1 MFFFIIFDVFKR
13 NPINFLMKPSE
24 STLLPRNKKNI
35 KNQALKRYLHKKK
48 IINILYKEGPK
59 SNKQISNDTYLSP
72 PTIARLLN
80 DLINEGLVTDF
91 GIGDSEGGRRPNL
104 FGIKRDSRYILGID
118 IGRNIR
124 RFALLNFH
132 NEFVTELVCIPGKL
146 NNDHETVN
154 QIYLQSLKIIKE
166 AGIDYNKIMGIGIV
180 LPGLI
185 NTRTGK
191 SYSYLNYTD
200 KPVSQLFEEKF
211 NLPVFTENDSNL
223 MAMGEHAFGLAKG
236 KENVLCLTLVA
247 GIGMGLILNGKLYS
261 GKSGFAGEFG
271 HIIIEENGLL
281 CTCGKK
287 GCLET
292 MASEEAL
299 VRMAKEGLEKGCTSM
314 ITNIVNNNFENIT
327 SEVILK
333 AAEKE
338 DLFAIDIL
346 SEVGHYLGKGI
357 ATLIHLYNPEMI
369 IIGGKMAKA
378 GLYLTDSIK
387 QTLNKRTISLIRQD
401 TKIVTSELGEKAGV
415 MGATSLAMHR
425 ILQ

>member
-1 MFFFIIFDVFKR
+1 
-13 NPINFLMKPSE
+13 MKPSE
-24 STLLPRNKKNI
+24 STLFPGKKKNI
-35 KNQALKRYLHKKK
+35 KNQILKRYLHEKK
-48 IINILYKEGPK
+48 IINILYKGGPK
-59 SNKQISNDTYLSP
+59 SNKQLSNYINLSP
-72 PTIARLLN
+72 PTITRLLN
-80 DLINEGLVTDF
+80 NLISEGLVKDF
-91 GIGDSEGGRRPNL
+91 GMGDSDGGRKPNIY
-104 FGIKRDSRYILGID
+104 GINPDSRYILGID

-132 NEFVTELVCIPGKL
+132 NEFVTELVCLPGKL
-146 NNDHETVN
+146 KNDPETVN
-154 QIYLQSLKIIKE
+154 QVYHQSLKIIKE

-185 NTRTGK
+185 NTSTGR

-211 NLPVFTENDSNL
+211 KLPVFTENDSNL
-223 MAMGEHAFGLAKG
+223 MALGEHAFGLAQG
-236 KENVLCLTLVA
+236 KENVLCITLVA
-247 GIGMGLILNGKLYS
+247 GVGMGLILNGKLYS

-299 VRMAKEGLEKGCTSM
+299 VRMAKEGLGKGCASI
-314 ITNIVNNNFENIT
+314 ITDIADYKLANIT
-327 SEVILK
+327 PEVILK

-338 DLFAIDIL
+338 DHFAIEIL
-346 SEVGHYLGKGI
+346 SKVGHYLGKGI
-357 ATLIHLYNPEMI
+357 AILIHMYNPEMI

-378 GLYLTDSIK
+378 GQYLTDSIK
-387 QTLNKRTISLIRQD
+387 QTLNIRTISMIRQD
-401 TKIVTSELGEKAGV
+401 TKIVTSELGEKASV
-415 MGATSLAMHR
+415 LGATSLAMQR

>member
-1 MFFFIIFDVFKR
+1 
-13 NPINFLMKPSE
+13 MKPSE
-24 STLLPRNKKNI
+24 STLFPGKKKNI
-35 KNQALKRYLHKKK
+35 KNQILKKYLHEKK

-59 SNKQISNDTYLSP
+59 SNKQLSNYINLSP
-72 PTIARLLN
+72 PTITRLLN
-80 DLINEGLVTDF
+80 NLISEGLVKDF
-91 GIGDSEGGRRPNL
+91 GMGDSDGGRKPNIY
-104 FGIKRDSRYILGID
+104 GINPDSRYILGIY
-118 IGRNIR
+118 IGRNIS

-132 NEFVTELVCIPGKL
+132 NDFVTKLVCLPEKL
-146 NNDHETVN
+146 KNDPETVN
-154 QIYLQSLKIIKE
+154 QVYHQSLKIIKE

-185 NTRTGK
+185 NTSTGR
-191 SYSYLNYTD
+191 SYSYLNYND

-211 NLPVFTENDSNL
+211 KLPVFTENDSNL
-223 MAMGEHAFGLAKG
+223 MALGEHAFGLAKG

-247 GIGMGLILNGKLYS
+247 GVGMGLILNGKLYS

-299 VRMAKEGLEKGCTSM
+299 VRMVKEGLEKGCTSI
-314 ITNIVNNNFENIT
+314 ITDIADYKLANIT
-327 SEVILK
+327 PEVILK

-338 DLFAIDIL
+338 DHFAIEIL
-346 SEVGHYLGKGI
+346 SKVGHYLGKGI
-357 ATLIHLYNPEMI
+357 AILIHMYNPEMI

-378 GLYLTDSIK
+378 GQYLTDSIK
-387 QTLNKRTISLIRQD
+387 QTLNTRTISLIRQD

-415 MGATSLAMHR
+415 LGATSLAMQR